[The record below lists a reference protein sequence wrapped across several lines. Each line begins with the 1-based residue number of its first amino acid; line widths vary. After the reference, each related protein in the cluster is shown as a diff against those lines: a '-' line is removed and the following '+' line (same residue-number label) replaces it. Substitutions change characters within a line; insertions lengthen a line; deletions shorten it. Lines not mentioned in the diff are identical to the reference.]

1 MPYSNNSKANV
12 SPKTQ
17 LNLHEQAV
25 LTTIL
30 YGDVF
35 NFPLNRDEI
44 WKYLISDTHITREQ
58 FAIALKS
65 LTKKQLLTTQDSY
78 YCLRGREEIIIK
90 RKSNRHE
97 VDSKMVLA
105 QKAAMLLTSIP
116 TISFIGLSGGL
127 AVKNVTSADDIDLF
141 IIAKKGTV
149 FQSRLWI
156 LLLLELMGVRRSRTN
171 RKTANK
177 VCVNL
182 LIDETAL
189 QWAEEKQDVYVAHEI
204 AQVVPFFNKN
214 NIYKSFLDANQ
225 WVNNYLPNALDKKQ
239 QPLLKQ
245 PSSTFIAFVPFIPFE
260 VLFRYL
266 QLRLIKRHQT
276 RETVTKSHLAFHP
289 KDYRAD
295 SLRQLKLKMRQLG
308 LLTKF

>member
-1 MPYSNNSKANV
+1 MPYSNNRKVHV
-12 SPKTQ
+12 SPKTA
-17 LNLHEQAV
+17 LNPHEQAV

-30 YGDVF
+30 YADVF
-35 NFPLNRDEI
+35 NFPVTSAEV
-44 WKYLISDTHITREQ
+44 WKYLMSNVPVTHDKCIS
-58 FAIALKS
+58 ALQR
-65 LTKKQLLTTQDSY
+65 LLKKKVIISQDGY
-78 YCLRGREEIIIK
+78 YCLNGRDLIIGK
-90 RKSNRHE
+90 RKSNLAE
-97 VDSKMVLA
+97 VESKMVLA
-105 QKAAMLLTSIP
+105 HKAATLLTSIP

-127 AVKNVTSADDIDLF
+127 AVKNVTSGDDIDLF

-171 RKTANK
+171 RETANK

-182 LIDETAL
+182 LIDETEL
-189 QWAEEKQDVYVAHEI
+189 HWGEDKQDVYIAHEI
-204 AQVVPFFNKN
+204 AQVVPLFDRN
-214 NIYKSFLDANQ
+214 NVYKSFLHANQ
-225 WVNNYLPNALDKKQ
+225 WVNKYLPNAIDAKQ

-245 PSSTFIAFVPFIPFE
+245 PSSTFLAFVPFIPFE
-260 VLFRYL
+260 VLFRYV
-266 QLRLIKRHQT
+266 QVTLIKRHQT
-276 RETVTKSHLAFHP
+276 REIVTKSHLAFHP